1 MLGTGHLEHN
11 FNNLASVMFQPETGS
26 IDKTL
31 DRDNLGKAP
40 ICHNGV
46 KKKGDR
52 PHRAIPFPTIHI
64 YILYS

>member
-1 MLGTGHLEHN
+1 
-11 FNNLASVMFQPETGS
+11 MFRPETGS